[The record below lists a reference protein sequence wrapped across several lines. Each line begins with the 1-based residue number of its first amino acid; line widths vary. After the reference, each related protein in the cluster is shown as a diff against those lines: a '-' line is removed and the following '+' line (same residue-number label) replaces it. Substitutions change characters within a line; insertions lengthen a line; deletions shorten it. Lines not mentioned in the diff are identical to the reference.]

1 MKINCNPC
9 ITFLLFIYMSGYIFK
24 FVMTISIYFLIY
36 IFFIFLFISEYMY
49 LFWGIFKKIVYSFTG
64 V

>member
-1 MKINCNPC
+1 
-9 ITFLLFIYMSGYIFK
+9 MSGYIFK

-36 IFFIFLFISEYMY
+36 IFFIFLFISEFMY

>member
-9 ITFLLFIYMSGYIFK
+9 ITFLLFICMSGYIFK

-36 IFFIFLFISEYMY
+36 IFFIFLFISEFMY